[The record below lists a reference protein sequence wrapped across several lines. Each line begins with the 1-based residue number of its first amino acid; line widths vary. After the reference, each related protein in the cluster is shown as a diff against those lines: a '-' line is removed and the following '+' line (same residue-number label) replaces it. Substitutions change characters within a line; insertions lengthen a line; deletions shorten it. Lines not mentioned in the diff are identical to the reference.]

1 MLPDELISALED
13 AYDLEHGFIGLAR
26 YRRFND
32 QALQQLLATLAK
44 CPDYREGVI
53 DSRMV
58 RLLWWMP
65 LILMWQIEGLK
76 TDGKA
81 TGDFERAATAIEN
94 ELVRILGSA

>member
-1 MLPDELISALED
+1 MLSAELIAALED
-13 AYDLEHGFIGLAR
+13 AYDLDYGFIGLAR
-26 YRRFND
+26 HRRFDD
-32 QALQQLLATLAK
+32 QALRRLLATLAK

-76 TDGKA
+76 SEGK
-81 TGDFERAATAIEN
+81 TTSDFERAATAIEN
-94 ELVRILGSA
+94 ELVRILGAA